1 MDLTMDAGDA
11 SAQDITRL
19 LDEVRRGLPGATDQL
34 AARVYDELHRIAVI
48 AMRRESDGHTLQ
60 PTELVDEAFLRLIGQ
75 RSVAWQNRNQFYALA
90 AQIIRRIL
98 LDHARRRRS
107 VKRDHGVRVTLDESL
122 GQEAPDQLDLIAL
135 DDALCRLNDL
145 SPRQAQVVELRFFG
159 GLEVEEVAEIMNISP
174 STVKRDW
181 TFARA
186 FLLQSL
192 DAGT

>member
-1 MDLTMDAGDA
+1 MDAGDA